1 MIDLH
6 NHLLPGIDDG
16 PSTMA
21 DAVEMARVAV
31 REGITTMVC
40 TPHISTVRYEVR
52 PRDVVLAVESMRTEL
67 EHRGVPLRLLPGA
80 EFTLDSVVACTDE
93 ELRMASLGGGGRWLL
108 VELPFRGWP
117 LEVHDVLDALELR
130 GFGVV
135 LAHPERN
142 ESVQSNPDR
151 MRDLVGR
158 GALVQV
164 TAWSL
169 MGENGPRAK
178 RAAEDLVRNGFA
190 HFIASDAHSARRRPP
205 GLLEGVA
212 AAAAALGVNPGAL
225 RWMVEDGPRLVV
237 EGQAVRVPKFGTP
250 PPRRPRPAPAR

>member
-6 NHLLPGIDDG
+6 NHLLPAIDDG

-40 TPHISTVRYEVR
+40 TPHINTARYPTR
-52 PRDVVLAVESMRTEL
+52 PRDIPLAVESMRTEL
-67 EHRGVPLRLLPGA
+67 EHRGVPLRILPGA
-80 EFTLDSVVACTDE
+80 EFSLDAVVRCTDE
-93 ELRMASLGGGGRWLL
+93 ELRMVSLGGGGRWLL
-108 VELPFRGWP
+108 VELPFKGWP
-117 LEVHDVLDALELR
+117 LDVHDVLDALEVR

-158 GALVQV
+158 GALAQV

-178 RAAEDLVRNGFA
+178 RAAEDLLRNGFA

-205 GLLEGVA
+205 GLLEGVTA
-212 AAAAALGVNPGAL
+212 AASAVGVNPGAL
-225 RWMVEDGPRLVV
+225 RWMVEEGPRLVT
-237 EGQAVRVPKFGTP
+237 EGQVVRVPRFGAP
-250 PPRRPRPAPAR
+250 PPRRRPAAPAR

>member
-40 TPHISTVRYEVR
+40 TPHISHARYDVR

-67 EHRGVPLRLLPGA
+67 EHREVPLTLLPGA
-80 EFTLDSVVACTDE
+80 EFTLEAVVRCTDE
-93 ELRMASLGGGGRWLL
+93 ELRMVSLGGGGRWLL
-108 VELPFRGWP
+108 VELPFKGWP
-117 LEVHDVLDALELR
+117 LDLHDVLDALEMR

-142 ESVQSNPDR
+142 ESVQSSPDR

-178 RAAEDLVRNGFA
+178 RAAEDLLRNGFA
-190 HFIASDAHSARRRPP
+190 HFIASDAHSASRRPP
-205 GLLEGVA
+205 GLLQGVA

-225 RWMVEDGPRLVV
+225 RWMVDEGPRLVT
-237 EGQAVRVPKFGTP
+237 EGQVVRAPRFGAP
-250 PPRRPRPAPAR
+250 SPRRRPAAPAR

>member
-40 TPHISTVRYEVR
+40 TPHVSTGRYRVN
-52 PRDVVLAVESMRTEL
+52 PRDIPLAVESMRTEL
-67 EHRGVPLRLLPGA
+67 EHRGVPLRILPGA
-80 EFTLDSVVACTDE
+80 EFSLDAVVRCTDD
-93 ELRMASLGGGGRWLL
+93 ELRTVSLGGGGRWLL
-108 VELPFRGWP
+108 VELPFKGWP
-117 LEVHDVLDALELR
+117 LDIHDVLDALELR

-151 MRDLVGR
+151 MRDLVGAARRCRSPR
-158 GALVQV
+158 GA
-164 TAWSL
+164 S
-169 MGENGPRAK
+169 
-178 RAAEDLVRNGFA
+178 
-190 HFIASDAHSARRRPP
+190 SARTAPAPSGPAETCCATASRTSSPATRTRR
-205 GLLEGVA
+205 
-212 AAAAALGVNPGAL
+212 GAG
-225 RWMVEDGPRLVV
+225 RRACWR
-237 EGQAVRVPKFGTP
+237 ASP
-250 PPRRPRPAPAR
+250 PPRRPSA